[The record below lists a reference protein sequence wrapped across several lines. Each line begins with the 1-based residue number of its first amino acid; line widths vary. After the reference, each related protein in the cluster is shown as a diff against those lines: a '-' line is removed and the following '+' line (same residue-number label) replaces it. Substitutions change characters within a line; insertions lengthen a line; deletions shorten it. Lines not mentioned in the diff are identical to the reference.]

1 MYRIKKENI
10 TSSKER
16 KSSNI
21 QRKTYENYIDMS
33 PEMVISKRSWTN
45 VFQTL
50 REHKSQPWLLYPENS
65 LLPYLEKLRYS
76 ATKNKFKQ
84 YLSTN
89 SALQRILE
97 AKFQQIECNYTQE
110 NARNE

>member
-10 TSSKER
+10 TISKER

-21 QRKTYENYIDMS
+21 QRKTYENYIDMT

-50 REHKSQPWLLYPENS
+50 REHKCQPWLLYPEN
-65 LLPYLEKLRYS
+65 
-76 ATKNKFKQ
+76 
-84 YLSTN
+84 
-89 SALQRILE
+89 AL
-97 AKFQQIECNYTQE
+97 
-110 NARNE
+110 

>member
-21 QRKTYENYIDMS
+21 QRKTYENFIDMS

-50 REHKSQPWLLYPENS
+50 REQKSQPWLLYPENS
-65 LLPYLEKLRYS
+65 L
-76 ATKNKFKQ
+76 
-84 YLSTN
+84 
-89 SALQRILE
+89 
-97 AKFQQIECNYTQE
+97 
-110 NARNE
+110 

>member
-1 MYRIKKENI
+1 MYTIKKENI
-10 TSSKER
+10 TSSKEK

-50 REHKSQPWLLYPENS
+50 REHKCQPRLLYPENS
-65 LLPYLEKLRYS
+65 L
-76 ATKNKFKQ
+76 
-84 YLSTN
+84 
-89 SALQRILE
+89 
-97 AKFQQIECNYTQE
+97 
-110 NARNE
+110 

>member
-1 MYRIKKENI
+1 MFRINKENM
-10 TSSKER
+10 TSSKEK

-50 REHKSQPWLLYPENS
+50 RELKS
-65 LLPYLEKLRYS
+65 
-76 ATKNKFKQ
+76 
-84 YLSTN
+84 
-89 SALQRILE
+89 
-97 AKFQQIECNYTQE
+97 
-110 NARNE
+110 

>member
-10 TSSKER
+10 TISKER

-50 REHKSQPWLLYPENS
+50 RKQKSQPWLLYPENS
-65 LLPYLEKLRYS
+65 L
-76 ATKNKFKQ
+76 
-84 YLSTN
+84 
-89 SALQRILE
+89 
-97 AKFQQIECNYTQE
+97 
-110 NARNE
+110 

>member
-1 MYRIKKENI
+1 MYTIKKENI
-10 TSSKER
+10 TSSKEK

-50 REHKSQPWLLYPENS
+50 REHKCQPRLLYPENP
-65 LLPYLEKLRYS
+65 L
-76 ATKNKFKQ
+76 
-84 YLSTN
+84 
-89 SALQRILE
+89 
-97 AKFQQIECNYTQE
+97 
-110 NARNE
+110 

>member
-1 MYRIKKENI
+1 MYTIKKENI

-21 QRKTYENYIDMS
+21 QRKTYENFIDMS

-50 REHKSQPWLLYPENS
+50 RKQKSQPWLLYPENS
-65 LLPYLEKLRYS
+65 L
-76 ATKNKFKQ
+76 
-84 YLSTN
+84 
-89 SALQRILE
+89 
-97 AKFQQIECNYTQE
+97 
-110 NARNE
+110 